1 MKTTKV
7 LILGVFMFL
16 ISQTGITAVENI
28 KGSSDTKE
36 TLEEIEKVAEDDL
49 KKATG
54 KIGEIEPSK
63 GTLTL
68 KEVEPLAPLELQA
81 SQVPQA
87 SIDPKVPAFNNMWEE
102 QAVSTPVNQMKVF
115 VDQNTEITDGKDRLN
130 LDDLNEEMKV
140 KVIYKTSWLGKH
152 VAHSI
157 VVSR

>member
-1 MKTTKV
+1 MKTMKL
-7 LILGVFMFL
+7 LILGVFLFTFV
-16 ISQTGITAVENI
+16 SQTGITAVENI
-28 KGSSDTKE
+28 KGSSETKE

-49 KKATG
+49 KKAKG

-68 KEVEPLAPLELQA
+68 KEVEPLAPLEPEIPESA
-81 SQVPQA
+81 NPTT
-87 SIDPKVPAFNNMWEE
+87 IEH
-102 QAVSTPVNQMKVF
+102 MKVF
-115 VDQNTEITDGKDRLN
+115 VDQDTEITDGKDQLS

-157 VVSR
+157 LVSR

>member
-1 MKTTKV
+1 MKL

-16 ISQTGITAVENI
+16 ISQTGITALENI
-28 KGSSDTKE
+28 KASSDTKE

-49 KKATG
+49 KKATA

-68 KEVEPLAPLELQA
+68 EEVEPLVPLDPQPLVDP
-81 SQVPQA
+81 QVPA
-87 SIDPKVPAFNNMWEE
+87 ANNMWEE

-115 VDQNTEITDGKDRLN
+115 VDQNTEITDGKNRLN
-130 LDDLNEEMKV
+130 LDDLSEEMKV
-140 KVIYKTSWLGKH
+140 KIIYKTSWLGKH
-152 VAHSI
+152 VARSI